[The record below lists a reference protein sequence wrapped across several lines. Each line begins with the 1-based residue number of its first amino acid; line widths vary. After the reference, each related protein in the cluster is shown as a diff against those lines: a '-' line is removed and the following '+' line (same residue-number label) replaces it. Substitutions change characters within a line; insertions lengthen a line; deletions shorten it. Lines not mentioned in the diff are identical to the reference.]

1 MANHRLLQESIDEIF
16 STLRTDSSESEFS
29 WLSWTRLT
37 SLFFLAI
44 YTSEVVPFLTVN
56 ATFIVYSLVLGA
68 TVFALSVSR
77 VCFLFLFI
85 GETILSG
92 FEFIA

>member
-1 MANHRLLQESIDEIF
+1 MAFLDEIDLTF
-16 STLRTDSSESEFS
+16 L
-29 WLSWTRLT
+29 LSHTH
-37 SLFFLAI
+37 
-44 YTSEVVPFLTVN
+44 TSEVVPFLTVS
-56 ATFIVYSLVLGA
+56 ATFIVCRAFISLLLGA

-92 FEFIA
+92 FEIVV